1 MIRSKRVAAAVLA
14 VSGVMLLAAC
24 GGGSTSSEDTT
35 AAEAPA
41 EEAPAEE
48 APAEEAPA
56 DGAAEACGPA
66 DAAGV
71 GEVFSWWTS
80 GSESAAL
87 DALFAQTN
95 TSFPGVELQN
105 AAVAGGAGTNA
116 KQVLTTRLAGG
127 DVPETWQTH
136 PGGELGDYHAQGV
149 LADLTSLYEC
159 QGWNEVVPQEL
170 IDSMTYDG
178 QITAALAGVHRANVL
193 WYNKPLVEGAGVTV
207 PENVTWADFEQI
219 ATTLNDQGIT
229 PLCLGDKDIWT
240 AAQLLE
246 AMIVGEVGAEGW
258 QGLMDGTVKWS
269 DPAVQTAVNNFN
281 EVMTWTNPD
290 HKSLDWTGAV
300 TALVEGKCAFNVMGD
315 WAYGELVTKH
325 GLVDGTDFGYT
336 FFGDPNTFVTVGD
349 AFVVGSGSDN
359 PAAGEAFVIAMMSPE
374 AQLAFNKLKGSSP
387 VRSDVDVTQLGVYQQ
402 GASDTLANGQKV
414 ASLVHGQALVPAANG
429 QAYADAVTLLQADSD
444 AAAFG
449 TAMDNAFA
457 ANAG

>member
-1 MIRSKRVAAAVLA
+1 MIGSKRVAAAVLA

-24 GGGSTSSEDTT
+24 GGGSSSSEATGSA

-41 EEAPAEE
+41 SAAAEAPAGE
-48 APAEEAPA
+48 ASA
-56 DGAAEACGPA
+56 AAEACGPA
-66 DAAGV
+66 DASGS

-87 DALFAQTN
+87 DALFAQTK
-95 TSFPGVELQN
+95 TAFPGVELQN

-116 KQVLTTRLAGG
+116 KQVLSTRLAGG

-136 PGGELGDYHAQGV
+136 PGGELGDYHKQGV
-149 LADLTSLYEC
+149 LADLSALYEC
-159 QGWNEVVPQEL
+159 QGWNEVVPKEL

-178 QITAALAGVHRANVL
+178 QITAALTGVHRANVL
-193 WYNKPLVEGAGVTV
+193 WYNKPLVESAGVTV
-207 PENVTWADFEQI
+207 PESVTWADFQKM
-219 ATTLNDQGIT
+219 AKTLNDKGIP

-246 AMIVGEVGAEGW
+246 EIIVGEIGADGW
-258 QGLMDGTVKWS
+258 QGLLDGTVKWS
-269 DPAVQTAVNNFN
+269 DPKVQTAVKNFN
-281 EVMTWTNPD
+281 EAMTWTNPD

-315 WAYGELVTKH
+315 WAYGELITKH
-325 GLVDGTDFGYT
+325 KKVDGTDFGYAY
-336 FFGDPNTFVTVGD
+336 FGDPSTFVTVGD
-349 AFVVGSGSDN
+349 AFVVGNGSDN
-359 PAAGEAFVIAMMSPE
+359 PAAGEAFVIGLMSPE
-374 AQLAFNKLKGSSP
+374 GQLAFNKLKGSAP

-402 GASDTLANGQKV
+402 GAAKTLADGKKV

-429 QAYADAVTLLQADSD
+429 QAFADSVTLLQAKGD

-449 TAMDNAFA
+449 KAMDDAFA
-457 ANAG
+457 ANAGQ

>member
-1 MIRSKRVAAAVLA
+1 MIGSKRVAAAVLA
-14 VSGVMLLAAC
+14 VSGALLLAAC
-24 GGGSTSSEDTT
+24 GGSSTSSEASASG

-41 EEAPAEE
+41 SAPAE
-48 APAEEAPA
+48 AGAE
-56 DGAAEACGPA
+56 GAAEACGPA
-66 DAAGV
+66 DAAGS

-87 DALFAQTN
+87 DALFAQTK
-95 TSFPGVELQN
+95 SGFPGVELVN

-116 KQVLTTRLAGG
+116 KQVLSTRLAGG

-136 PGGELGDYHAQGV
+136 PGGELGDYHKQGV
-149 LADLTSLYEC
+149 LTDLTALYEC
-159 QGWNEVVPQEL
+159 QGWNEVVPKEL

-178 QITAALAGVHRANVL
+178 QITAALTGVHRANVL

-207 PENVTWADFEQI
+207 PENVTWADFSTI
-219 ATTLNDQGIT
+219 AKTLKDKGVT

-246 AMIVGEVGAEGW
+246 EMIVGEVGADGW

-269 DPAVQTAVNNFN
+269 DPKVQTAVKNFN
-281 EVMTWTNPD
+281 EAMTWVNPD

-315 WAYGELVTKH
+315 WAYGELITKH
-325 GLVDGTDFGYT
+325 KKVDGTDFGYA
-336 FFGDPNTFVTVGD
+336 FFGDPQTFVTVGD
-349 AFVVGSGSDN
+349 AFVVGQGSKN
-359 PAAGEAFVIAMMSPE
+359 PAAGEAFIIGLMSPE
-374 AQLAFNKLKGSSP
+374 GQLAFNKLKGSAP

-402 GASDTLANGQKV
+402 GAAKTLAEGKKV
-414 ASLVHGQALVPAANG
+414 ASLVHGQALVPAANS
-429 QAYADAVTLLQADSD
+429 QAYSDAVTLLQAEQD

-449 TAMDNAFA
+449 KAMDDAFA
-457 ANAG
+457 ANAGQ